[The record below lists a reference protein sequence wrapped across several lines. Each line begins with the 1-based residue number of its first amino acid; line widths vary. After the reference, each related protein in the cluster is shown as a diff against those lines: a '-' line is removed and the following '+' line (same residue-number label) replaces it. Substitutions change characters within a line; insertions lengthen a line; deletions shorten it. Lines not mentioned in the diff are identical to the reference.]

1 MTAPDRV
8 AAVVRR
14 LLPAPPSLVY
24 DTWLDAEA
32 FAEFITPQPA
42 RSGRIE
48 WAPRVGAPF
57 RIDMVDAEGTVQ
69 ITGEILELERPSLLR
84 FTWRSSL
91 GGGFDSV
98 VTVTLVP
105 SGEAGT
111 LMTDRA
117 RPASRRNSSP
127 TTRPAGPG
135 SPSSWTIDCAAPARP
150 WHRVSGSCPMAL
162 TSA

>member
-24 DTWLDAEA
+24 DTWLDADA
-32 FAEFITPQPA
+32 LAEFITPQPA

-48 WAPRVGAPF
+48 WTPRVGAPF
-57 RIDMVDAEGTVQ
+57 RIDMVDAQGTVQ

-98 VTVTLVP
+98 VTVMLAP
-105 SGEAGT
+105 SGEADT
-111 LMTDRA
+111 LMTIEHIRLPAEFRVDHEAGWTRIAEQLDDRL
-117 RPASRRNSSP
+117 RRV
-127 TTRPAGPG
+127 G
-135 SPSSWTIDCAAPARP
+135 
-150 WHRVSGSCPMAL
+150 
-162 TSA
+162 